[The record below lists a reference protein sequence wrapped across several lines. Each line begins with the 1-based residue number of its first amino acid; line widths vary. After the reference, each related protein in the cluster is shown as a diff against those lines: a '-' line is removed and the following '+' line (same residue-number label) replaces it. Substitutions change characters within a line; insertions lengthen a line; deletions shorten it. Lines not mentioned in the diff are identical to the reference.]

1 MSDKNILIPVEQK
14 LIDFYDDEIT
24 AFLVEIDNRQQIY
37 IPIRPICDYL
47 GLSWS
52 GQRERIN
59 RDPILLEAK
68 RFVRVTRTN
77 SGGGSPNVFALPLD
91 YLNGWLFGVNVS
103 RVKEEIRENLM
114 RYQRECYRVLAD
126 AFLAPALNVQP
137 INSDDQS
144 LMQLH
149 NMALVIASTTKQML
163 EVRQLSVSNETR
175 LNAASEYIRGMNN
188 RLKVVEQRTR
198 AGSLTEEQAR
208 EVQHR
213 VNLIAQELTVHDP
226 SIKHFGGVYETLRQ
240 ETGTTA
246 YKSIPM
252 KGYESALSFLDN
264 WLKAMQQA
272 DVEEK
277 SDDEL
282 SG

>member
-149 NMALVIASTTKQML
+149 NMALVIASTTKEML
-163 EVRQLSVSNETR
+163 EVRRLSLSNETR

-188 RLKVVEQRTR
+188 RLNVVEQRTR
-198 AGSLTEEQAR
+198 VGELTDEQAH
-208 EVQHR
+208 EIQYR
-213 VNLIAQELTVHDP
+213 VNLIAEELTVHDP
-226 SIKHFGGVYETLRQ
+226 SIKHHPGVHSTLWHK
-240 ETGTTA
+240 TGSTS
-246 YKSIPM
+246 YKRIPM

-264 WLKAMQQA
+264 WLEAIQRAESSTKNKN
-272 DVEEK
+272 EE
-277 SDDEL
+277 
-282 SG
+282 

>member
-1 MSDKNILIPVEQK
+1 MSDKNILIPIEQK

-24 AFLVEIDNRQQIY
+24 AVLVEVDDRQQVY

-77 SGGGSPNVFALPLD
+77 SSGGNPNVFALPLD
-91 YLNGWLFGVNVS
+91 YLNGWLFGVNAS

-126 AFLAPALNVQP
+126 AFLSPTLSVQP
-137 INSDDQS
+137 IDSDDRS

-149 NMALVIASTTKQML
+149 NMALVIASTTKEML
-163 EVRQLSVSNETR
+163 EVRKLSLGNETR

-188 RLKVVEQRTR
+188 RLRVVEQRTR
-198 AGSLTEEQAR
+198 VGELTDEQAH
-208 EVQHR
+208 EIKYR
-213 VNLIAQELTVHDP
+213 VNLIAEELTAHDP
-226 SIKHFGGVYETLRQ
+226 SIKHHQSVHSALWH
-240 ETGTTA
+240 ETGSTS
-246 YKSIPM
+246 YKRIPM
-252 KGYESALSFLDN
+252 KGFESALSFLDN
-264 WLKAMQQA
+264 WLKAIQQA
-272 DVEEK
+272 DPQIESEN
-277 SDDEL
+277 DEL
-282 SG
+282 E

>member
-1 MSDKNILIPVEQK
+1 MSDKNTLIPVEQK
-14 LIDFYDDEIT
+14 LIAFYDDEIT

-126 AFLAPALNVQP
+126 AFLAPALNVEP
-137 INSDDQS
+137 IDSDDQS

-149 NMALVIASTTKQML
+149 NMALVIASTTKEML
-163 EVRQLSVSNETR
+163 EVRRLSLSNETR

-188 RLKVVEQRTR
+188 RLNLVEQRTR
-198 AGSLTEEQAR
+198 VGELTDEQAH
-208 EVQHR
+208 EIQYR
-213 VNLIAQELTVHDP
+213 VNLIAEELTVHDP
-226 SIKHFGGVYETLRQ
+226 SIKHHPGVHSTLWH
-240 ETGTTA
+240 ETGSTS
-246 YKSIPM
+246 YKRIPM

-264 WLKAMQQA
+264 WLEAIQQA
-272 DVEEK
+272 TPQIESGEE
-277 SDDEL
+277 E
-282 SG
+282 